1 MGLKKYY
8 RFLYRKVVGA
18 LNPLKY
24 ARKIG
29 VNMYE
34 GGYIY
39 TGVFL
44 GEGPWIITL
53 GNNIHITEGVKFI
66 THDGGT
72 LLFRDKVPDL
82 EITKPIKIG
91 NDVYI
96 GNDVIIL
103 P

>member
-44 GEGPWIITL
+44 GERNL
-53 GNNIHITEGVKFI
+53 G
-66 THDGGT
+66 
-72 LLFRDKVPDL
+72 LLRL
-82 EITKPIKIG
+82 ETTS
-91 NDVYI
+91 
-96 GNDVIIL
+96 IL
-103 P
+103 PKV

>member
-34 GGYIY
+34 GGGTFIRAY
-39 TGVFL
+39 FL
-44 GEGPWIITL
+44 G
-53 GNNIHITEGVKFI
+53 N
-66 THDGGT
+66 GT
-72 LLFRDKVPDL
+72 LNYYAWKQRPYYRRCKIHNVRRRDIVVPR
-82 EITKPIKIG
+82 
-91 NDVYI
+91 
-96 GNDVIIL
+96 
-103 P
+103 